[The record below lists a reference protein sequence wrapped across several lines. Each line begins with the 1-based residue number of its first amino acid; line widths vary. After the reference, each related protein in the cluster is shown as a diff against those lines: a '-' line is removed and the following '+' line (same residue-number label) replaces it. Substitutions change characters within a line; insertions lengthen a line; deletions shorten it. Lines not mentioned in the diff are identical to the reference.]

1 MPEHPDSPVKLPN
14 LNVVLVDKLACML
27 QRGGVIGRHEVI
39 APNDLA
45 PRSYYERSIVHH
57 ARPIPM
63 FRFSN
68 RSCARASIK
77 QCVADAHFG
86 DAKRFRKIGRVG
98 AKKKPRREPGQG
110 RYEAPRFQRGAGGG
124 SSGPCRALSEAG
136 YQAARECD
144 ARLMFKPPD
153 STAFA
158 LNAIGQR

>member
-14 LNVVLVDKLACML
+14 LNVVLFDKLACML

-63 FRFSN
+63 FRLVTAHVPV
-68 RSCARASIK
+68 RQLT

-98 AKKKPRREPGQG
+98 AKEKAPARTGAN
-110 RYEAPRFQRGAGGG
+110 RYEAPRFQRGAGGW

-136 YQAARECD
+136 YQAARMRC
-144 ARLMFKPPD
+144 RLMFKPPD